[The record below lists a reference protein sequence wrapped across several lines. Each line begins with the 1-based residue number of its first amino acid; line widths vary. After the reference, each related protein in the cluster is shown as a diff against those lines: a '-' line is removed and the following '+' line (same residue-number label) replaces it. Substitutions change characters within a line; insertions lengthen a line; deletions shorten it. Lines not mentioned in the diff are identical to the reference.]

1 MSEGMKIPVV
11 EPRPE
16 KNPQLQK
23 LVDEDD
29 EYTDSAAVL
38 ATREDWYRTEHL
50 GQDNGVNRK
59 SDLMRK
65 AVDFFRKMFRVSGDG
80 EKARLAR
87 DRAAD
92 AFSDEALGRMVA
104 ERAKWKDDLTGL
116 KNKNAYLQEVP
127 QYIRE
132 KRKQYERSKNPDI
145 SQEHRKI
152 SSDVPGI
159 PPQCAVLMIDFDHF
173 KKVNDVHGH
182 LAGDQALQQMARL
195 IQESVRGTDSVYR
208 FGGEE
213 MVVFLPDTP
222 SVQAGQVA
230 EKIRKRIEEAT
241 INVTDKEGQ
250 PQSLKKTV
258 SVGCVGTDQLDDWG
272 SLRVDRADEFSDM
285 MVKFADQAVYAA
297 KEDGRNR
304 VVLYEPVQ
312 VESVVDS
319 ME

>member
-1 MSEGMKIPVV
+1 M
-11 EPRPE
+11 
-16 KNPQLQK
+16 
-23 LVDEDD
+23 
-29 EYTDSAAVL
+29 
-38 ATREDWYRTEHL
+38 
-50 GQDNGVNRK
+50 
-59 SDLMRK
+59 
-65 AVDFFRKMFRVSGDG
+65 
-80 EKARLAR
+80 
-87 DRAAD
+87 
-92 AFSDEALGRMVA
+92 
-104 ERAKWKDDLTGL
+104 DDLTGL
-116 KNKNAYLQEVP
+116 RNKNAYLKEVP

-132 KRKQYERSKNPDI
+132 KRKQYARSKNPNI
-145 SQEHRKI
+145 SEERKQ
-152 SSDVPGI
+152 SPEVPGI